1 MNTGNTS
8 EVRYNDCARDEKIR
22 WEMSSGNMNRDGQ
35 RYREGF
41 GNCMTQRDMLIVIA
55 VRSYYGGIML
65 ECKSLRVESN
75 EMNTVLN

>member
-1 MNTGNTS
+1 MV
-8 EVRYNDCARDEKIR
+8 ECRV
-22 WEMSSGNMNRDGQ
+22 SGPDKNRNGQ
-35 RYREGF
+35 RYREGC